1 MLNKDNLILETYERK
16 NELESLSYK
25 WKEFLNT
32 THQEYAKPE
41 DIPAIIKLLEEN
53 SEWLYSDGQHSTR
66 GAYTERIDKIKAKIN
81 PIKNRYDNFH
91 KILEEINN
99 FFGVLDANFHLLN
112 SLVTFFIYFRRQNT
126 LTSVPRKDRTLSTSS
141 KDADP
146 GFKASR
152 KSRDP
157 KTNGKMPWSQS
168 LKSRLRRRKSPTM
181 LKRQ

>member
-112 SLVTFFIYFRRQNT
+112 SLVTFLFILGDKIRSHQSRGKTGLYQLHRKMQI
-126 LTSVPRKDRTLSTSS
+126 LDPRH
-141 KDADP
+141 P
-146 GFKASR
+146 GKAGIQKQMGRCRGHSR
-152 KSRDP
+152 WNQD
-157 KTNGKMPWSQS
+157 
-168 LKSRLRRRKSPTM
+168 
-181 LKRQ
+181 

>member
-112 SLVTFFIYFRRQNT
+112 SLVTFLFILGDKIRSHQSEERQDSINFIERCR
-126 LTSVPRKDRTLSTSS
+126 SWIQGIQEKQGS
-141 KDADP
+141 KNKWEDAVVTV
-146 GFKASR
+146 AE
-152 KSRDP
+152 
-157 KTNGKMPWSQS
+157 
-168 LKSRLRRRKSPTM
+168 SRLRRRKSPTT